1 MTEPKI
7 YLAPMA
13 GVTDTAMREVC
24 VSCGAEMTFT
34 EMVSAKGIA
43 YRNKRTQELLAVSPL
58 EKKIG
63 VQLFGREPDIL
74 AETAKEICGLIGERL
89 FTIDVNMGCPAPK
102 IVNNGEGSSLMREPA
117 LAGQIISTLKKAV
130 NIPVSVKFRA
140 GFTQKEKNAVA
151 FAKMAEDAG
160 ADAVTVHGRTREQ
173 YYSGKADWNVIAE
186 IKQAVKIKVIGNGD
200 IFTAQDAAEMFHRTG
215 CDAVMAARG
224 AQGNPFLFTQIREL
238 LSEGKVRTYP
248 TEAERIAMCLR
259 QARIA
264 VREKGE
270 ALAIKQM
277 RGHAAHYVKGMKGA
291 AGLRAQVVHAESYAQ
306 LEEILNGWLAKK

>member
-102 IVNNGEGSSLMREPA
+102 IVNNGEGSALMREPA

-248 TEAERIAMCLR
+248 TEAERMAMCLR

-277 RGHAAHYVKGMKGA
+277 RGHAAHYVKGMRGA

>member
-102 IVNNGEGSSLMREPA
+102 IVNNGEGSALMREPA
-117 LAGQIISTLKKAV
+117 LAGQIISALKKAV

>member
-58 EKKIG
+58 ENKIG

-102 IVNNGEGSSLMREPA
+102 IVNNGEGSALMREPA
-117 LAGQIISTLKKAV
+117 LAGQIISALKKAV

>member
-102 IVNNGEGSSLMREPA
+102 IVNNGEGSALMREPA

-160 ADAVTVHGRTREQ
+160 ADVVTVHGRTREQ

>member
-1 MTEPKI
+1 M
-7 YLAPMA
+7 
-13 GVTDTAMREVC
+13 
-24 VSCGAEMTFT
+24 
-34 EMVSAKGIA
+34 
-43 YRNKRTQELLAVSPL
+43 LLVVSPL
-58 EKKIG
+58 EKIIG

-102 IVNNGEGSSLMREPA
+102 IVNNGEGSALMREPA

-248 TEAERIAMCLR
+248 TEAERIAM
-259 QARIA
+259 
-264 VREKGE
+264 
-270 ALAIKQM
+270 
-277 RGHAAHYVKGMKGA
+277 
-291 AGLRAQVVHAESYAQ
+291 
-306 LEEILNGWLAKK
+306 

>member
-102 IVNNGEGSSLMREPA
+102 IVNNGEGSALMREPA